1 MSVAAADADL
11 ARLLV
16 AADAVITMNSTVAI
30 DGLVLGVPALVIG
43 LPNNLSP
50 FVDAGAMAGANG
62 PARDSRA
69 AAITP
74 V

>member
-1 MSVAAADADL
+1 
-11 ARLLV
+11 
-16 AADAVITMNSTVAI
+16 MNSTVAI

-50 FVDAGAMAGANG
+50 FVEAGAMARRRRRG
-62 PARDSRA
+62 RDPRA
-69 AAITP
+69 AAVAP